1 MVDVNGIGG
10 LSRPAGATPGR
21 ARNGLR
27 LKPLVFE
34 ATDGVKI
41 SAAASAGRAAL
52 VAPESEIQQQKIE
65 EVKARLEEGAYKL
78 QAALLLVAARV
89 APFVG

>member
-10 LSRPAGATPGR
+10 LSVPAGATPGR

-41 SAAASAGRAAL
+41 SAAASVRRA
-52 VAPESEIQQQKIE
+52 APESEIQQQKIE

-78 QAALLLVAARV
+78 QATLLLVAARV
-89 APFVG
+89 APYVG